1 MAVNKGE
8 RHMKTMPRLVAWV
21 VFVVIGWGLVTAAAE
36 PLKPVVLPAPQ
47 MDKGRP
53 LMQVLRDR
61 QSRRNISPDNKLSL
75 QELSNL
81 LWAACGINRPD
92 SGKRTAPTAS
102 NRQEIDVYVA
112 TAEGVFLYEVKGHK
126 LDFVLQEDIRKA
138 AGKQAFVQMAP
149 VVLIFVVDEARMGSR
164 SASDKT
170 FYAATDTGFVSQN
183 VYLYCASEG
192 LATVVIG
199 MVDRPALAA
208 KMKLR
213 PEQKVVLTQPVGYP
227 TQ

>member
-1 MAVNKGE
+1 MQKA
-8 RHMKTMPRLVAWV
+8 PWLVAWV
-21 VFVVIGWGLVTAAAE
+21 VFVVIGWGLLAGAAE

-47 MDKGRP
+47 IDKGRP
-53 LMQVLRDR
+53 LMQVLKDR
-61 QSRRNISPDNKLSL
+61 QSRRNISPDKKLSL

-81 LWAACGINRPD
+81 LWAACGINRSD

-102 NRQEIDVYVA
+102 NRQEIDVYVV
-112 TAEGVFLYEVKGHK
+112 TAEGVFLYDVKGHR
-126 LDFVLQEDIRKA
+126 LEPVLQEDIRKA
-138 AGKQAFVQMAP
+138 AGKQTFVQTAP
-149 VVLIFVVDEARMGSR
+149 VVLVYVVDKERMGSR
-164 SASDKT
+164 SESDKV

-199 MVDRPALAA
+199 MVNKPALAA

-213 PEQKVVLTQPVGYP
+213 TEQMVILTQPVGYP
-227 TQ
+227 AK

>member
-1 MAVNKGE
+1 M
-8 RHMKTMPRLVAWV
+8 
-21 VFVVIGWGLVTAAAE
+21 GWGLVAGAAE

-53 LMQVLRDR
+53 LMQVLKDR
-61 QSRRNISPDNKLSL
+61 QSHRDISPDKQLSL

-81 LWAACGINRPD
+81 LWAACGINRSD

-102 NRQEIDVYVA
+102 NCQEIDVYVA
-112 TAEGVFLYEVKGHK
+112 NAEGVFLYDVKGHK
-126 LDFVLQEDIRKA
+126 LAPVLQEDIRKA
-138 AGKQAFVQMAP
+138 TGKQAFVRSAP
-149 VVLIFVVDEARMGSR
+149 IVLVFVADEARMGGR
-164 SASDKT
+164 LESDKA

-199 MVDRPALAA
+199 MVDKPALAA

-227 TQ
+227 TK

>member
-1 MAVNKGE
+1 MQKV
-8 RHMKTMPRLVAWV
+8 PWLVAWA
-21 VFVVIGWGLVTAAAE
+21 VFVVIGWGLRAGAAE
-36 PLKPVVLPAPQ
+36 LLKPVVLPAPQ

-53 LMQVLRDR
+53 LMQVLKDR
-61 QSRRNISPDNKLSL
+61 QSRRDISPDKQLSL

-81 LWAACGINRPD
+81 LWAAGGINRPD

-102 NRQEIDVYVA
+102 NLQEIDVYVA
-112 TAEGVFLYEVKGHK
+112 TAEGVFLYAVKGHC
-126 LDFVLQEDIRKA
+126 LEPVLQEDVRKA
-138 AGKQAFVQMAP
+138 AGKQTFVQMAP
-149 VVLIFVVDEARMGSR
+149 VVLIFVVDEARMVRR
-164 SASDKT
+164 SENDKA

-199 MVDRPALAA
+199 MVDKPALAA

-213 PEQKVVLTQPVGYP
+213 PEQKVILTQPVGYP
-227 TQ
+227 AK

>member
-1 MAVNKGE
+1 M
-8 RHMKTMPRLVAWV
+8 RTMPRLIAGV
-21 VFVVIGWGLVTAAAE
+21 VFAAVEWGLVACAAE
-36 PLKPVVLPAPQ
+36 PLKPVALPAPQ

-53 LMQVLRDR
+53 LMQVLNDR
-61 QSRRNISPDNKLSL
+61 QSRRDISPDKKLEL
-75 QELSNL
+75 QKLSNL
-81 LWAACGINRPD
+81 LWAACGINRPA

-112 TAEGVFLYEVKGHK
+112 TADGVFLYGAQGHR
-126 LDFVLQEDIRKA
+126 LEPVLPEDIRQA
-138 AGKQAFVQMAP
+138 TGKQAFVQTAP
-149 VVLIFVVDEARMGSR
+149 QVLIYVVDEARMGAR
-164 SASDKT
+164 SESDKA
-170 FYAATDTGFVSQN
+170 FYAATDTGYVSQN

-213 PEQKVVLTQPVGYP
+213 PEQKVVLTQPVGYS
-227 TQ
+227 TK

>member
-1 MAVNKGE
+1 MKIAYGVVSLILGLAWTVAAV
-8 RHMKTMPRLVAWV
+8 
-21 VFVVIGWGLVTAAAE
+21 E

-53 LMQVLRDR
+53 LMSVLNDR
-61 QSRRNISPDNKLSL
+61 QSRRDISPDKQLSL
-75 QELSNL
+75 QELANL

-112 TAEGVFLYEVKGHK
+112 TAKGVFLYEIKGHR
-126 LDFVLQEDIRKA
+126 LEPVIQEDVRKA
-138 AGKQAFVQMAP
+138 AGKQAFVQTAP
-149 VVLIFVVDEARMGSR
+149 VVLIFVVDEARMGRR
-164 SASDKT
+164 SESDKV

-192 LATVVIG
+192 LTTVVIG
-199 MVDRPALAA
+199 MVDKPALAA

-227 TQ
+227 VK

>member
-1 MAVNKGE
+1 
-8 RHMKTMPRLVAWV
+8 MKTMCGI
-21 VFVVIGWGLVTAAAE
+21 VIMLGLVWTVAAAE

-53 LMQVLRDR
+53 LMQVFKDR
-61 QSRRNISPDNKLSL
+61 QSRRNISPDKKLSL

-102 NRQEIDVYVA
+102 NLQEIDVYVA
-112 TAEGVFLYEVKGHK
+112 TAEGVFLYEVKEHK
-126 LDFVLQEDIRKA
+126 LEPVLQEDVRKA

-149 VVLIFVVDEARMGSR
+149 VVLIFVVDAERMGRR
-164 SASDKT
+164 SESDKV

-199 MVDRPALAA
+199 MVDKPALAA

-213 PEQKVVLTQPVGYP
+213 PEQKVILTQPVGYP
-227 TQ
+227 AK

>member
-1 MAVNKGE
+1 
-8 RHMKTMPRLVAWV
+8 MKTMHRLVAWGI
-21 VFVVIGWGLVTAAAE
+21 FVMVGWGLVVAAVE
-36 PLKPVVLPAPQ
+36 PLKPVVLPTPQ

-53 LMQVLRDR
+53 LMQALKDR
-61 QSRRNISPDNKLSL
+61 QSRRDISPDKKLSL

-81 LWAACGINRPD
+81 LWAACGINRSD

-102 NRQEIDVYVA
+102 NLQEIDVYVA
-112 TAEGVFLYEVKGHK
+112 TAEGVFLYEVKGHRLK
-126 LDFVLQEDIRKA
+126 PVLQEDVRKA
-138 AGKQAFVQMAP
+138 AGKQTFVQAAP
-149 VVLIFVVDEARMGSR
+149 IVLIFVVDEARMGGR
-164 SASDKT
+164 SESSKV

-199 MVDRPALAA
+199 WVDKPALAA

-227 TQ
+227 AQ

>member
-1 MAVNKGE
+1 
-8 RHMKTMPRLVAWV
+8 MKNTCTIISIIL
-21 VFVVIGWGLVTAAAE
+21 GLVWTVAAVE
-36 PLKPVVLPAPQ
+36 PLQAVALPAPQ
-47 MDKGRP
+47 MDKGRL
-53 LMQVLRDR
+53 LMQVLKDR
-61 QSRRNISPDNKLSL
+61 QSRRDISLDKKLSL

-102 NRQEIDVYVA
+102 NRQEIDIYVA
-112 TAEGVFLYEVKGHK
+112 TAEGVCIYDAKGHR
-126 LDFVLQEDIRKA
+126 LEPFLQEDVRKA
-138 AGKQAFVQMAP
+138 AGKQAFVQAAP
-149 VVLIFVVDEARMGSR
+149 LVLIFVVDEARMGNR
-164 SASDKT
+164 SESDKA

-199 MVDRPALAA
+199 ALDRSALAVT
-208 KMKLR
+208 MKLR

-227 TQ
+227 AK

>member
-1 MAVNKGE
+1 MKITYGIVSIMLGLAWTVAAV
-8 RHMKTMPRLVAWV
+8 
-21 VFVVIGWGLVTAAAE
+21 E
-36 PLKPVVLPAPQ
+36 PLKPVVLPVPQ

-53 LMQVLRDR
+53 LMQVLKDR
-61 QSRRNISPDNKLSL
+61 QSRRDISPDKKLSL

-102 NRQEIDVYVA
+102 NLQEIDVYAA
-112 TAEGVFLYEVKGHK
+112 TAEGVFLYDAKGHK
-126 LDFVLQEDIRKA
+126 LDPVLQEDVRQA
-138 AGKQAFVQMAP
+138 AGKQSFVQMAP
-149 VVLIFVVDEARMGSR
+149 VVLVFVVDEARMGRR
-164 SASDKT
+164 SESDRV

-199 MVDRPALAA
+199 MVDKPALAA

-213 PEQKVVLTQPVGYP
+213 PGQKVILTQPVGYP
-227 TQ
+227 AK

>member
-1 MAVNKGE
+1 
-8 RHMKTMPRLVAWV
+8 MKRLPRLVTWV
-21 VFVVIGWGLVTAAAE
+21 AFVAIGLEFLAGAAE
-36 PLKPVVLPAPQ
+36 PLKPVMLPAPQ

-53 LMQVLRDR
+53 LMQVLKDR
-61 QSRRNISPDNKLSL
+61 QSRRDINPDKKLSL

-81 LWAACGINRPD
+81 LWAACGINRSD

-112 TAEGVFLYEVKGHK
+112 TAEGVFLYDFKGQR
-126 LDFVLQEDIRKA
+126 LEPVLQEDIRKM
-138 AGKQAFVQMAP
+138 AGKQDFIHTAP
-149 VVLIFVVDEARMGSR
+149 MVLIFVADEEHMGRR
-164 SASDKT
+164 SESDKA
-170 FYAATDTGFVSQN
+170 FYAATDTGYVSQN

-199 MVDRPALAA
+199 MVDKTALAA
-208 KMKLR
+208 AMKLR

-227 TQ
+227 AK

>member
-1 MAVNKGE
+1 
-8 RHMKTMPRLVAWV
+8 MKITYGIVSIMLGLAWTV
-21 VFVVIGWGLVTAAAE
+21 AAAE
-36 PLKPVVLPAPQ
+36 PLKPLVLPAPQ

-53 LMQVLRDR
+53 LMQVLKDR
-61 QSRRNISPDNKLSL
+61 QSRRDISPDKKLSL

-126 LDFVLQEDIRKA
+126 LEPVLQEDVRKT
-138 AGKQAFVQMAP
+138 AGKQAFVQTAP
-149 VVLIFVVDEARMGSR
+149 VVLIFVADEARMGSR
-164 SASDKT
+164 SASDKV

-199 MVDRPALAA
+199 MVDKPALAA

-227 TQ
+227 AQ

>member
-1 MAVNKGE
+1 
-8 RHMKTMPRLVAWV
+8 MKTIYGIV
-21 VFVVIGWGLVTAAAE
+21 VMLGLVWTAAAAE

-53 LMQVLRDR
+53 LMQVLKDR
-61 QSRRNISPDNKLSL
+61 QSRRDISPDKKLSL

-112 TAEGVFLYEVKGHK
+112 NAEGVFLYDVKGHK
-126 LDFVLQEDIRKA
+126 LEPVLQEDVRKA
-138 AGKQAFVQMAP
+138 VGKQVFVQTAP
-149 VVLIFVVDEARMGSR
+149 VVLVFVVDEARMGQR
-164 SASDKT
+164 SESDKV
-170 FYAATDTGFVSQN
+170 FYGATDTGFVSQN

-199 MVDRPALAA
+199 MVDKPALAA
-208 KMKLR
+208 AMKLR

-227 TQ
+227 VK

>member
-1 MAVNKGE
+1 MQKV
-8 RHMKTMPRLVAWV
+8 PRLVTWV
-21 VFVVIGWGLVTAAAE
+21 VFVVIGWGLLAGAAE

-53 LMQVLRDR
+53 LMQVLKDR
-61 QSRRNISPDNKLSL
+61 QSRRDISPDKKLSL

-81 LWAACGINRPD
+81 LWAACGVNRPD

-102 NRQEIDVYVA
+102 NRQEIDVYLA
-112 TAEGVFLYEVKGHK
+112 TAEGMFLYDVKGHK
-126 LDFVLQEDIRKA
+126 LEPVLQEDVRKA
-138 AGKQAFVQMAP
+138 AGKQAFVQTAP
-149 VVLIFVVDEARMGSR
+149 VVLIFVVDEARMGRR
-164 SASDKT
+164 SESDKV

-199 MVDRPALAA
+199 MVDKPALAA

-227 TQ
+227 AK

>member
-1 MAVNKGE
+1 
-8 RHMKTMPRLVAWV
+8 MKTMPRLVAGIL
-21 VFVVIGWGLVTAAAE
+21 FAAMGWGLIALAAD

-53 LMQVLRDR
+53 LMQALKDR
-61 QSRRNISPDNKLSL
+61 QSRRDINPDKKLAL

-102 NRQEIDVYVA
+102 NRQEIDVYVS
-112 TAEGVFLYEVKGHK
+112 TAEGLFLYEAKGHQ
-126 LDFVLQEDIRKA
+126 LAPVLQEDVRKA
-138 AGKQAFVQMAP
+138 AGKQALVQTAP
-149 VVLIFVVDEARMGSR
+149 AVLIFVVDEERMGNR
-164 SASDKT
+164 SESDKA

-199 MVDRPALAA
+199 MVDKPALAA

-227 TQ
+227 AK

>member
-1 MAVNKGE
+1 
-8 RHMKTMPRLVAWV
+8 MKTMPRLVAWG
-21 VFVVIGWGLVTAAAE
+21 VFVVIGWGLLAGAAE

-53 LMQVLRDR
+53 LMQVLKDR
-61 QSRRNISPDNKLSL
+61 QSRRDISPETKLSL

-81 LWAACGINRPD
+81 LWASCGINRPD

-112 TAEGVFLYEVKGHK
+112 TAEGVFLYDVKGHT
-126 LDFVLQEDIRKA
+126 LDPVLQEDVRKT
-138 AGKQAFVQMAP
+138 AGKQAFVQTAP
-149 VVLIFVVDEARMGSR
+149 VVLVFVVDEERMGGR
-164 SASDKT
+164 SESDKV

-199 MVDRPALAA
+199 MVDKPALAA

-227 TQ
+227 AK

>member
-1 MAVNKGE
+1 
-8 RHMKTMPRLVAWV
+8 MKTMSRLVAWV
-21 VFVVIGWGLVTAAAE
+21 VFAVMGWGLLAGAAE
-36 PLKPVVLPAPQ
+36 PLKSVVLPSPQ

-53 LMQVLRDR
+53 LMQVLKDR
-61 QSRRNISPDNKLSL
+61 QSRRDISPDKQLPL
-75 QELSNL
+75 QELSSL
-81 LWAACGINRPD
+81 LWAAGGINRPD

-102 NRQEIDVYVA
+102 NLQEIDVYVA

-126 LDFVLQEDIRKA
+126 LEPVLQEDVRTA
-138 AGKQAFVQMAP
+138 AGKQAFVQTAP
-149 VVLIFVVDEARMGSR
+149 VVLIFVVDEARMGRR
-164 SASDKT
+164 SESDKV

-199 MVDRPALAA
+199 MVDKPALAA

-213 PEQKVVLTQPVGYP
+213 PEQKIVLTQPVGYP
-227 TQ
+227 AK

>member
-1 MAVNKGE
+1 
-8 RHMKTMPRLVAWV
+8 MKIAYGIVVMLGLAWT
-21 VFVVIGWGLVTAAAE
+21 LAASE
-36 PLKPVVLPAPQ
+36 PLKSLLLPVPQ

-53 LMQVLRDR
+53 LMQVLNDR
-61 QSRRNISPDNKLSL
+61 QSRRDISPDKQLAL

-102 NRQEIDVYVA
+102 NLQEIDVYVA
-112 TAEGVFLYEVKGHK
+112 TAEGVFLYEVKGHR
-126 LDFVLQEDIRKA
+126 LEPVLQEDIRKA
-138 AGKQAFVQMAP
+138 AGKQAFVQTAP
-149 VVLIFVVDEARMGSR
+149 VVLIFVADEARMGR
-164 SASDKT
+164 STDRDKA

-199 MVDRPALAA
+199 MVDKPALAA

-213 PEQKVVLTQPVGYP
+213 PEQKVILTQPVGYP
-227 TQ
+227 AK